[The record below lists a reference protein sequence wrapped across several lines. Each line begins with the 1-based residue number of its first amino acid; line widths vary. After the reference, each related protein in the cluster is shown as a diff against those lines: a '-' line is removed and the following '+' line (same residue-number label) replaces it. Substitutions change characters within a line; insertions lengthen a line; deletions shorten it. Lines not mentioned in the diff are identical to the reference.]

1 MSPIENVPY
10 LGLQGGSE
18 APSDV
23 LACEVASSVWSGQ
36 GLSLLLLLI
45 TCTSKLSDHVVTFL
59 SEYVSLIL
67 ILLYFKIKSG
77 YLFIRPRTTS

>member
-1 MSPIENVPY
+1 MP
-10 LGLQGGSE
+10 E

-23 LACEVASSVWSGQ
+23 LASDEFTSAAWSGQ
-36 GLSLLLLLI
+36 VLSFPLLI